1 MKQYDGIKDEE
12 LISRFK
18 NGESEILDY
27 LMEKYKNMV
36 RKKARTM
43 FLIGGENDDLIQEGM
58 IGLFKA
64 VRDYQPDRDAA
75 FQTFASICAD
85 RQIYNAIQSSNRQ
98 KHQPLNSYISLSEQD
113 GEVDR
118 RYLITQKG
126 AQPKYLLPVRFLD
139 GNTGYEAFAP
149 REYVRIKKKGGG
161 LNFVHGGISLQEMV
175 VPVLEFQFLRNS
187 YKAYQRNRDK
197 IDTKPVTVSLL
208 SASRKISNMIFSL
221 NFYQKEAV
229 GGNREAAQY
238 LVYFVDENGQKI
250 SDTGKIIA
258 DKTSDNAQERTFRCN
273 FSLRSQKYSNRQTYF
288 LVIADESGLQAPV
301 KEEFQIDIAFA
312 VDDFNFF

>member
-75 FQTFASICAD
+75 FQTFASICVD
-85 RQIYNAIQSSNRQ
+85 RQIYTAIQSSNRQ

-113 GEVDR
+113 GENEEHLGDNWGENPESIIIDQENVQDLEQEITATLSPMENQVLEY
-118 RYLITQKG
+118 YLAGNGYGEI
-126 AQPKYLLPVRFLD
+126 AQIMGKTPKSIDNALQRI
-139 GNTGYEAFAP
+139 
-149 REYVRIKKKGGG
+149 RIK
-161 LNFVHGGISLQEMV
+161 IREQ
-175 VPVLEFQFLRNS
+175 LEQ
-187 YKAYQRNRDK
+187 
-197 IDTKPVTVSLL
+197 
-208 SASRKISNMIFSL
+208 
-221 NFYQKEAV
+221 YQK
-229 GGNREAAQY
+229 
-238 LVYFVDENGQKI
+238 
-250 SDTGKIIA
+250 
-258 DKTSDNAQERTFRCN
+258 
-273 FSLRSQKYSNRQTYF
+273 
-288 LVIADESGLQAPV
+288 
-301 KEEFQIDIAFA
+301 
-312 VDDFNFF
+312 

>member
-75 FQTFASICAD
+75 FQTFASICVD

-113 GEVDR
+113 GENEEHFGDNWGENPESIIIDQENVQDLEQEITATLSPMENQVLEY
-118 RYLITQKG
+118 YLAGNGYGEIARTMGKT
-126 AQPKYLLPVRFLD
+126 PKSIDNALQRI
-139 GNTGYEAFAP
+139 
-149 REYVRIKKKGGG
+149 RIK
-161 LNFVHGGISLQEMV
+161 IREQ
-175 VPVLEFQFLRNS
+175 LEQ
-187 YKAYQRNRDK
+187 
-197 IDTKPVTVSLL
+197 
-208 SASRKISNMIFSL
+208 
-221 NFYQKEAV
+221 YQK
-229 GGNREAAQY
+229 
-238 LVYFVDENGQKI
+238 
-250 SDTGKIIA
+250 
-258 DKTSDNAQERTFRCN
+258 
-273 FSLRSQKYSNRQTYF
+273 
-288 LVIADESGLQAPV
+288 
-301 KEEFQIDIAFA
+301 
-312 VDDFNFF
+312 

>member
-64 VRDYQPDRDAA
+64 VLDYQPDRDAA
-75 FQTFASICAD
+75 FHTFASICVD

-113 GEVDR
+113 GENEEHLGDNWGENPESIIIDQENVQD
-118 RYLITQKG
+118 LEQEITATLSQMEN
-126 AQPKYLLPVRFLD
+126 Q
-139 GNTGYEAFAP
+139 
-149 REYVRIKKKGGG
+149 
-161 LNFVHGGISLQEMV
+161 
-175 VPVLEFQFLRNS
+175 VLEYYLAGNGYGEIAWIMGKTPKS
-187 YKAYQRNRDK
+187 IDNALQRIRTK
-197 IDTKPVTVSLL
+197 IREQLEQ
-208 SASRKISNMIFSL
+208 
-221 NFYQKEAV
+221 YQK
-229 GGNREAAQY
+229 
-238 LVYFVDENGQKI
+238 
-250 SDTGKIIA
+250 
-258 DKTSDNAQERTFRCN
+258 
-273 FSLRSQKYSNRQTYF
+273 
-288 LVIADESGLQAPV
+288 
-301 KEEFQIDIAFA
+301 
-312 VDDFNFF
+312 

>member
-36 RKKARTM
+36 RKKARNM

-75 FQTFASICAD
+75 FQTFASICVD

-113 GEVDR
+113 GENEEHLGDNWGENPESIIIDQENVQDLEQEITATLSPMENQVLEY
-118 RYLITQKG
+118 YLAGNGYGEI
-126 AQPKYLLPVRFLD
+126 AQIMGKTPKSIDNALQRI
-139 GNTGYEAFAP
+139 
-149 REYVRIKKKGGG
+149 RIK
-161 LNFVHGGISLQEMV
+161 IREQ
-175 VPVLEFQFLRNS
+175 LEQ
-187 YKAYQRNRDK
+187 
-197 IDTKPVTVSLL
+197 
-208 SASRKISNMIFSL
+208 
-221 NFYQKEAV
+221 YQK
-229 GGNREAAQY
+229 
-238 LVYFVDENGQKI
+238 
-250 SDTGKIIA
+250 
-258 DKTSDNAQERTFRCN
+258 
-273 FSLRSQKYSNRQTYF
+273 
-288 LVIADESGLQAPV
+288 
-301 KEEFQIDIAFA
+301 
-312 VDDFNFF
+312 

>member
-36 RKKARTM
+36 RKKAGTM

-75 FQTFASICAD
+75 FQTFASICVD

-113 GEVDR
+113 GENEEHLGDNWGENPESIIIDQENVQDLEQEITATLSPMENQVLEY
-118 RYLITQKG
+118 YLAGNGYGEI
-126 AQPKYLLPVRFLD
+126 AQTMGKTPKSIDNALQRI
-139 GNTGYEAFAP
+139 
-149 REYVRIKKKGGG
+149 RIK
-161 LNFVHGGISLQEMV
+161 IREQ
-175 VPVLEFQFLRNS
+175 LEQ
-187 YKAYQRNRDK
+187 
-197 IDTKPVTVSLL
+197 
-208 SASRKISNMIFSL
+208 
-221 NFYQKEAV
+221 YQK
-229 GGNREAAQY
+229 
-238 LVYFVDENGQKI
+238 
-250 SDTGKIIA
+250 
-258 DKTSDNAQERTFRCN
+258 
-273 FSLRSQKYSNRQTYF
+273 
-288 LVIADESGLQAPV
+288 
-301 KEEFQIDIAFA
+301 
-312 VDDFNFF
+312 

>member
-75 FQTFASICAD
+75 FQTFASICVD

-113 GEVDR
+113 GENEEHLGDNWGENTESIIIDQENVQD
-118 RYLITQKG
+118 LEQEITATLSPMENQ
-126 AQPKYLLPVRFLD
+126 
-139 GNTGYEAFAP
+139 
-149 REYVRIKKKGGG
+149 
-161 LNFVHGGISLQEMV
+161 
-175 VPVLEFQFLRNS
+175 VLEYYLAGNGYGEIAQIMGKTPKSIDNAL
-187 YKAYQRNRDK
+187 QRIRTK
-197 IDTKPVTVSLL
+197 IREQLEQ
-208 SASRKISNMIFSL
+208 
-221 NFYQKEAV
+221 YQK
-229 GGNREAAQY
+229 
-238 LVYFVDENGQKI
+238 
-250 SDTGKIIA
+250 
-258 DKTSDNAQERTFRCN
+258 
-273 FSLRSQKYSNRQTYF
+273 
-288 LVIADESGLQAPV
+288 
-301 KEEFQIDIAFA
+301 
-312 VDDFNFF
+312 

>member
-75 FQTFASICAD
+75 FQTFPSICVD

-113 GEVDR
+113 GENEEHLGDNWGENPESIIIDQENVQDLEQEITATLSPMENQVLEY
-118 RYLITQKG
+118 YLAGNGYGEI
-126 AQPKYLLPVRFLD
+126 AQIMGKTPKSIDNALQRI
-139 GNTGYEAFAP
+139 
-149 REYVRIKKKGGG
+149 RIK
-161 LNFVHGGISLQEMV
+161 IREQ
-175 VPVLEFQFLRNS
+175 LEQ
-187 YKAYQRNRDK
+187 
-197 IDTKPVTVSLL
+197 
-208 SASRKISNMIFSL
+208 
-221 NFYQKEAV
+221 YQK
-229 GGNREAAQY
+229 
-238 LVYFVDENGQKI
+238 
-250 SDTGKIIA
+250 
-258 DKTSDNAQERTFRCN
+258 
-273 FSLRSQKYSNRQTYF
+273 
-288 LVIADESGLQAPV
+288 
-301 KEEFQIDIAFA
+301 
-312 VDDFNFF
+312 

>member
-27 LMEKYKNMV
+27 LMQKYKNMV

-75 FQTFASICAD
+75 FQTFASICVD

-113 GEVDR
+113 GEKEEHLGDNWGENPESIIIDQENVQDLEQEITATLSPMENQVLEY
-118 RYLITQKG
+118 YLAGNGYGEI
-126 AQPKYLLPVRFLD
+126 AQIMGKTPKSIDNALQRI
-139 GNTGYEAFAP
+139 
-149 REYVRIKKKGGG
+149 RIK
-161 LNFVHGGISLQEMV
+161 IREQ
-175 VPVLEFQFLRNS
+175 LEQ
-187 YKAYQRNRDK
+187 
-197 IDTKPVTVSLL
+197 
-208 SASRKISNMIFSL
+208 
-221 NFYQKEAV
+221 YQK
-229 GGNREAAQY
+229 
-238 LVYFVDENGQKI
+238 
-250 SDTGKIIA
+250 
-258 DKTSDNAQERTFRCN
+258 
-273 FSLRSQKYSNRQTYF
+273 
-288 LVIADESGLQAPV
+288 
-301 KEEFQIDIAFA
+301 
-312 VDDFNFF
+312 

>member
-75 FQTFASICAD
+75 FQTFASICVD
-85 RQIYNAIQSSNRQ
+85 RQIYNAILSSNRQ

-113 GEVDR
+113 GENEEHLGDNWGENPESIIIDQENVQD
-118 RYLITQKG
+118 LEQEITATLSPMENQ
-126 AQPKYLLPVRFLD
+126 
-139 GNTGYEAFAP
+139 
-149 REYVRIKKKGGG
+149 
-161 LNFVHGGISLQEMV
+161 
-175 VPVLEFQFLRNS
+175 VLEYYLAGNGYGEIAQIMGKTPKSIDNAL
-187 YKAYQRNRDK
+187 QRIRTK
-197 IDTKPVTVSLL
+197 IREQLEQ
-208 SASRKISNMIFSL
+208 
-221 NFYQKEAV
+221 YQK
-229 GGNREAAQY
+229 
-238 LVYFVDENGQKI
+238 
-250 SDTGKIIA
+250 
-258 DKTSDNAQERTFRCN
+258 
-273 FSLRSQKYSNRQTYF
+273 
-288 LVIADESGLQAPV
+288 
-301 KEEFQIDIAFA
+301 
-312 VDDFNFF
+312 